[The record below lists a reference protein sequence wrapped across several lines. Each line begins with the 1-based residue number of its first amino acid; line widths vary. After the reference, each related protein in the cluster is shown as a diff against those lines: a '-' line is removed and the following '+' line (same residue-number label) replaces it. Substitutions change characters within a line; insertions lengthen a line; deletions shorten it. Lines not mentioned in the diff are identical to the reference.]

1 MGKPRFAPQ
10 WRLATTLPLAAALA
24 ACGGGGGG
32 STSADAGKAAVAACA
47 ACHSF
52 EHAAPDK
59 SGPNLWGVIGRK
71 AGSAPG
77 YNYSAAMRKSGI
89 VWSPESLDR
98 FLKAPAEA
106 VPGTRMMVPTPDP
119 ERREAVIEYLTRQ
132 GSK

>member
-1 MGKPRFAPQ
+1 MRKPRFALQ

-32 STSADAGKAAVAACA
+32 STSADAGRAAVAACG

-52 EHAAPDK
+52 EQSAPHK
-59 SGPNLWGVIGRK
+59 SGPNLWGVVGRK

-77 YNYSAAMRKSGI
+77 YNYSAAMGKSSI
-89 VWSPESLDR
+89 VWSPETLDR
-98 FLKAPAEA
+98 FLNAPAES

-119 ERREAVIEYLTRQ
+119 ERRKAVIEYLTRE
-132 GSK
+132 GPK